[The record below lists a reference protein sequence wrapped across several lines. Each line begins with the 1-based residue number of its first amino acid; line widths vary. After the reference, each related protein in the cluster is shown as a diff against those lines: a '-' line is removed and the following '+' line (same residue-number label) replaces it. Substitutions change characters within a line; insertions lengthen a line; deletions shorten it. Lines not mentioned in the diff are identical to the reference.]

1 MTAASHTQTQAPRD
15 NLKLAVS
22 VILVTVLTLSLN
34 DALIK
39 WVSTDLVLWQIF
51 VLRSLFAV
59 PLLLILLRVRFRR
72 TPLRPR
78 ALGWTA
84 ARSLML
90 VFMWVAY
97 YASLPH
103 LQLSI
108 AAASYYTLPIFITLF
123 SALFVGE
130 RVGALGWLAVGL
142 GFGGVGLVLKPTAG
156 DFNLYALLPLLSAML
171 YALAMIL
178 TRTKCRDEHP
188 LILSGALNL
197 AFIAVGGIATLAGGI
212 TGGITGGFS
221 GTASAASFLSPVWAP
236 MAGGEVLAILLL
248 TLAVLVASIGTAV
261 AYQSGPSS
269 VVATFDFAYVGFAV
283 IWGFVFFA
291 EVPDGMSLIGIALI
305 VVAGVIAVRK

>member
-1 MTAASHTQTQAPRD
+1 MTAAPQAQTGGD

-22 VILVTVLTLSLN
+22 VILGTVLTLSLN

-39 WVSTDLVLWQIF
+39 EVSADLVLWQIF
-51 VLRSLFAV
+51 VLRSLCAL
-59 PLLLILLRVRFRR
+59 PLLLIVLRMRYRGTALL
-72 TPLRPR
+72 PR
-78 ALGWTA
+78 APAWTA

-103 LQLSI
+103 LQLST

-123 SALFVGE
+123 SALFTGEKVG
-130 RVGALGWLAVGL
+130 GLGWLAVGL
-142 GFGGVGLVLKPTAG
+142 GFCGVGLVLKPVAA

-178 TRTKCRDEHP
+178 TRTKCRSEHP
-188 LILSGALNL
+188 LILSAALNL
-197 AFIAVGGIATLAGGI
+197 GFIAVGLLATL
-212 TGGITGGFS
+212 S
-221 GTASAASFLSPVWAP
+221 GVVFASPALAASFLSTDWAP
-236 MAGGEVLAILLL
+236 MAGGEALAILLL

-283 IWGFVFFA
+283 VWGFVFFA
-291 EVPDGMSLIGIALI
+291 EVPDAMSLLGIVLI